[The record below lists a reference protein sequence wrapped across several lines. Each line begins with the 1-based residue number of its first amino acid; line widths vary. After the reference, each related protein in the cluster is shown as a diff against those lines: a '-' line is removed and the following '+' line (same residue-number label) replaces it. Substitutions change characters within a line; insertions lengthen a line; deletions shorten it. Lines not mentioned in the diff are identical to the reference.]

1 MKTAAQK
8 LASLDRMF
16 RAFADPTR
24 LRILY
29 LLTGGERCVCD
40 LVSAIN
46 VPQPKISRHLAYLR
60 AAKLV
65 SVRRQGLWMYYKLAP
80 GRDAAHKKLLECLG
94 CCFGEIPE
102 FQKDCARL
110 SVTLKKRGC
119 C

>member
-1 MKTAAQK
+1 MKTEALK
-8 LASLDRMF
+8 LSNLDRVF

-40 LVSAIN
+40 LVSAID

-65 SVRRQGLWMYYKLAP
+65 EVRRQGLWMYYKLAP
-80 GRDAAHKKLLECLG
+80 GRTAVHKKLLECLN
-94 CCFGEIPE
+94 CCFSDIPE
-102 FQKDCARL
+102 VRKDCGRL
-110 SVTLKKRGC
+110 SATLKKKGC